1 MSAGQYLP
9 LVARAAQKY
18 GVSPSLL
25 AAQLQQ
31 ESGFNP
37 NAKSPAGALGIAQFM
52 PGTAK
57 GFGIDP
63 MNPAQAIDAQA
74 KYMHNLLSK
83 YKGNTKLALAAYN
96 AGSGNVDKYH
106 GIPPFAETQRYVKA
120 ILSGESQ
127 FPKLQGGGA
136 PPAATQTATSKAPTQ
151 SLQTPTL
158 TPGSDPTQ
166 ARQSLLAYLMTN
178 GATQA
183 SGQAGGDPNAGL
195 VSLLTSMPTQ
205 SVPQLKV
212 KASTPQAAAK
222 ANTNPNVSGIVN
234 IAKKYLGTP
243 YSWGGGTTKGPSK
256 GFAQGANTVGF
267 DCSSFV
273 QFVTHQAT
281 GKTIPRTTYQQFK
294 AGTPVAKGKLQPGD
308 AVYFEPG
315 AQGPGHVGMYIGGGQ
330 FIESPHTGATIRIS
344 NLNQRSD
351 FVGARRFT

>member
-1 MSAGQYLP
+1 
-9 LVARAAQKY
+9 
-18 GVSPSLL
+18 L
-25 AAQLQQ
+25 AY
-31 ESGFNP
+31 
-37 NAKSPAGALGIAQFM
+37 
-52 PGTAK
+52 AK
-57 GFGIDP
+57 GQLEAILQGIGAKVTP
-63 MNPAQAIDAQA
+63 QNLKLLQGWQQAEGGSASYNPF
-74 KYMHNLLSK
+74 
-83 YKGNTKLALAAYN
+83 NTTQSAPG
-96 AGSGNVDKYH
+96 AGSYNSVGVRNYTNSGQGTQATIKTLLNGRYGNILADLKA
-106 GIPPFAETQRYVKA
+106 GNAAPGKFAADVGASPWGT
-120 ILSGESQ
+120 SGQTLARVLGSG
-127 FPKLQGGGA
+127 LA
-136 PPAATQTATSKAPTQ
+136 PPSPTAPPHPTTSKAPTQ
-151 SLQTPTL
+151 SLKTPTL

-166 ARQSLLAYLMTN
+166 ARQTLLAYLMTN

-195 VSLLTSMPTQ
+195 VSLLTSMPPPSMGLAQ
-205 SVPQLKV
+205 QPQLKV
-212 KASTPQAAAK
+212 KASTPEAAAK

-281 GKTIPRTTYQQFK
+281 GKTIPRTTYQQYK
-294 AGTPVAKGKLQPGD
+294 AGTPVPKGKLQPGD